1 MPKKHKSHF
10 SLNCVFELIKG
21 KAEAVVFGRKEEEK
35 NKYVALLFIIYS
47 LGCHSAIQMVLNCL
61 YMLKYIFK

>member
-1 MPKKHKSHF
+1 MPKNHKSHF

-21 KAEAVVFGRKEEEK
+21 KAEAVVFGRKEK
-35 NKYVALLFIIYS
+35 NNNVALLFIIYS